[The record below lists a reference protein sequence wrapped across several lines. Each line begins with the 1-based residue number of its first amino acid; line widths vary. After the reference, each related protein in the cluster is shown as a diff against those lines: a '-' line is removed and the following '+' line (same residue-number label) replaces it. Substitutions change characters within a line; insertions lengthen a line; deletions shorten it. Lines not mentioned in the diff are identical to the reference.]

1 MSREGNRIGTHK
13 SRFAIA
19 LAALVLSA
27 PAGAIAQPSA
37 RHPVLARYFSK
48 IDGEIRSYQGLL
60 KQFDRLFSDAPQ
72 VNVDP
77 LVEELYRLADRF
89 EDLTR
94 RWSDI
99 PATHGLRV
107 RHRGMERA
115 FELFAEAIRIHA
127 AAVFTRHPEE
137 IVAALARIEPRLRSA
152 AYLQKR
158 WAAALRGAL
167 IRADVRIPKWLDGMA
182 TLGP

>member
-1 MSREGNRIGTHK
+1 MIRI
-13 SRFAIA
+13 AIA
-19 LAALVLSA
+19 LAAMVLIA
-27 PAGAIAQPSA
+27 PAGAIAEPSA
-37 RHPVLARYFSK
+37 RHPALERYFTK
-48 IDGEIRSYQGLL
+48 IDAEIRSYRGLL
-60 KQFDRLFSDAPQ
+60 KQFDRRFSEQPQ

-77 LVEELYRLADRF
+77 FVETLYRLADRF
-89 EDLTR
+89 EDLTS

-99 PATHGLRV
+99 APPRGLRV
-107 RHRGMERA
+107 RHRGMGHA

-137 IVAALARIEPRLRSA
+137 IVAALARIEPRIRSA

-158 WAAALRGAL
+158 WAAALQGAL
-167 IRADVRIPKWLDGMA
+167 IRADMRVPKWLHGMA

>member
-1 MSREGNRIGTHK
+1 M

-37 RHPVLARYFSK
+37 RHPVLERYFTK
-48 IDGEIRSYQGLL
+48 VDAEVRSYRALL
-60 KQFDRLFSDAPQ
+60 KEFDRLFREQPQ

-77 LVEELYRLADRF
+77 FVETLYRLADRF
-89 EDLTR
+89 EDLTS

-99 PATHGLRV
+99 SAPRGLRV
-107 RHRGMERA
+107 RHRGMGHA
-115 FELFAEAIRIHA
+115 FELFSEGIRIHA
-127 AAVFTRHPEE
+127 AAVFTRHAEE

-152 AYLQKR
+152 AYLQEH
-158 WAAALRGAL
+158 WAAALWGAL
-167 IRADVRIPKWLDGMA
+167 IRAETRVPKWLHGMA